1 MIGIIRARI
10 EAVTGLT
17 ADRVT
22 GEGAHPRPR
31 RPPVRLRRVHR
42 HAPALAASTPPG
54 GPQLFAP
61 VTAEDTQN
69 NCCGNLLTVLGL
81 EILDLEQAERMRVAR
96 TWMHRSG
103 PAALG
108 LTMTGVSSQ

>member
-1 MIGIIRARI
+1 MVSPVVA
-10 EAVTGLT
+10 EAIPRG
-17 ADRVT
+17 
-22 GEGAHPRPR
+22 RPR
-31 RPPVRLRRVHR
+31 S
-42 HAPALAASTPPG
+42 ALPDDSHHVPPPG

-81 EILDLEQAERMRVAR
+81 EILYLEQAERMRVAR